1 LKLFGRHQ
9 RRIAM
14 NKYGRQAQEAWK
26 TASPTRYSQ
35 IQNPED
41 FFTKLGEE
49 AQEQVDGLLI
59 KLAGPDPKGE
69 GYLEKVGR
77 LNAARNQA
85 EELVRNELLSPPETE
100 DEEDEYVNPSIQE
113 YLDSM
118 AEADKLREQLY

>member
-1 LKLFGRHQ
+1 
-9 RRIAM
+9 M

-35 IQNPED
+35 IQNPDE
-41 FFTKLGEE
+41 FFANLGEQ
-49 AQEQVDGLLI
+49 AQEQVDELQVKI
-59 KLAGPDPKGE
+59 AGPDPKGE

-85 EELVRNELLSPPETE
+85 EEIVRYDLLSPPETEGE

-118 AEADKLREQLY
+118 REVDKLREQLY

>member
-1 LKLFGRHQ
+1 
-9 RRIAM
+9 M

-26 TASPTRYSQ
+26 SASPTQYSQ
-35 IQNPED
+35 IQDPEE

-49 AQEQVDGLLI
+49 AQEQIVQLQRD
-59 KLAGPDPKGE
+59 LAGPDPQNE
-69 GYLEKVGR
+69 TYLEKVGR

-100 DEEDEYVNPSIQE
+100 DEDENVNPQLQQ

-118 AEADKLREQLY
+118 AEAEDLRRQL

>member
-1 LKLFGRHQ
+1 
-9 RRIAM
+9 M

-26 TASPTRYSQ
+26 SASPTQYSQ
-35 IQNPED
+35 IQDPEE

-49 AQEQVDGLLI
+49 AETQVVQLQRD
-59 KLAGPDPKGE
+59 LAGPDPAGE
-69 GYLEKVGR
+69 SYLEKVGR

-100 DEEDEYVNPSIQE
+100 DEDENVNPQLQQ

-118 AEADKLREQLY
+118 AEADDLRRQL

>member
-1 LKLFGRHQ
+1 
-9 RRIAM
+9 M

-35 IQNPED
+35 IQNPDE
-41 FFTKLGEE
+41 FFTNLGEQ
-49 AQEQVDGLLI
+49 AQEQVDELQV

-69 GYLEKVGR
+69 GFLEKVGR

-85 EELVRNELLSPPETE
+85 EEIVRYDLLSPPETEGE

-118 AEADKLREQLY
+118 REVDKLREQLY

>member
-1 LKLFGRHQ
+1 
-9 RRIAM
+9 M

-26 TASPTRYSQ
+26 EASPTCYSQ
-35 IQNPED
+35 ILDPED

-49 AQEQVDGLLI
+49 AQEQVDGLLLKI
-59 KLAGPDPKGE
+59 AGPDPQDE

-85 EELVRNELLSPPETE
+85 EEIVRHDLLSPPETE

-113 YLDSM
+113 HLEFM
-118 AEADKLREQLY
+118 AEVQKLREQL